1 MVNDERRLEIVNYP
15 PDSRER
21 LKALGCFTEIIAYKT
36 RLFVPSRQAE
46 AIIAAIAEADGNRLA
61 A

>member
-1 MVNDERRLEIVNYP
+1 MNYP
-15 PDSRER
+15 PDSRTR

-36 RLFVPSRQAE
+36 RLFVPPKQAE
-46 AIIAAIAEADGNRLA
+46 AIIAAIVGSPDAQLA